1 MTGHFFMDWHNYNLT
16 VSFHTGMVGNE
27 PLPAPWQIATGRS
40 RPGSYAHPGVD
51 DLTGSKVMHT
61 LTLVLATAAIVA
73 GMAASDDLRRA
84 PQANETCVLT
94 CLLRS
99 APR

>member
-1 MTGHFFMDWHNYNLT
+1 
-16 VSFHTGMVGNE
+16 
-27 PLPAPWQIATGRS
+27 
-40 RPGSYAHPGVD
+40 
-51 DLTGSKVMHT
+51 MHT

-84 PQANETCVLT
+84 PQASDTCVLT
-94 CLLRS
+94 CMLRS